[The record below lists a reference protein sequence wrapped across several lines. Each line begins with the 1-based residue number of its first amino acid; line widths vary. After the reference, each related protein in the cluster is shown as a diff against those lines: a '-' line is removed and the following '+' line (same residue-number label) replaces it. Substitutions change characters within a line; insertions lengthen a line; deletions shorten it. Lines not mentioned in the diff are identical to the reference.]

1 MSAMNRKLESL
12 ILESRIILDV
22 MQNAVCVKDISG
34 RTLYSNQAYE
44 KMIRRSSTEL
54 VAEGQDICVDNV
66 PIGKV
71 VVYHDISD
79 INRLKRELDRVNQKL
94 RKAQTKYT
102 FKDII
107 GQSSSMLHVI
117 ETAKVASMTP
127 ATIMLRGES
136 GTGKEIF
143 ANAIHNNSPR
153 RNEKFVKINCSSL
166 PEELLESEL
175 FGYKEGAFTGALRGG
190 RKGLFQEADKGTLFL
205 DEVGDVSPRMQVKLL
220 RALQE
225 KEIMPVGAVEP
236 VKVDVRII
244 CATNK
249 PLEKMIAEESFREDL
264 YYRLNVFPLH
274 IPPLRERKEDIPYI
288 VAYLLQQYNE
298 FYGRN
303 VESVSKEAVM
313 LLQQEDWNGNVRELE
328 NVLSRAFINLEPTV
342 ACLEAEAIEQAL
354 LGEYRLPRKREPA
367 ARVQGAQDAQRVQDA
382 QGVPNGEVSVN
393 LHDAVAET
401 EQRCIEQALKACEG
415 DKNKAAVMLGLPVR
429 TLYYKCKKYGI

>member
-1 MSAMNRKLESL
+1 MNKRLESL
-12 ILESRIILDV
+12 ILESRAVLDV
-22 MQNAVCVKDISG
+22 MQNAVCVKDTSG

-54 VAEGQDICVDNV
+54 VAEGQDICADNV

-367 ARVQGAQDAQRVQDA
+367 ARVQGAQDAQRVQNA